1 MTIGFVDLAQQCAPM
16 MDSAQLA
23 AVVSVESGFNPLNIR
38 VSSEKALHEQ
48 PKNKEEAIAL
58 ATSLQIEGE
67 LVDLGLGGLSVQ
79 SLGQLGLTV
88 ADAFDPCKNIAATG
102 QLIANYYAAARVGGS
117 DNPER
122 DALWTFFGRGDPEPG
137 RITGYDKQI
146 ELRQAKLKPQLATL
160 KLISGVAPHMPDKN
174 GGVSSVAMVD
184 RASETPSVI
193 RAEEPPQS
201 LPPQALQE
209 PEKVPTRQ
217 WDIFSSTRNSHVF
230 IFNK

>member
-16 MDSAQLA
+16 MDSARLA
-23 AVVSVESGFNPLNIR
+23 AIVSVESGFNPLNIR
-38 VSSEKALHEQ
+38 ISSEKALREQ
-48 PKNKEEAIAL
+48 PKNREEAIAI

-79 SLGQLGLTV
+79 SLSELGLSV
-88 ADAFDPCKNIAATG
+88 ADAFDPCKNLTATG
-102 QLIANYYAAARVGGS
+102 QLIATYYAAARVGGS

-122 DALWTFFGRGDPEPG
+122 DALWAFFGRGDPEPG
-137 RITGYDKQI
+137 RITGYDKLI
-146 ELRQAKLKPQLATL
+146 TARQAKLAPQLA
-160 KLISGVAPHMPDKN
+160 KLELNSGMAPHMPDKN

-193 RAEEPPQS
+193 KAEEPPQGTT
-201 LPPQALQE
+201 PHALQA
-209 PEKVPTRQ
+209 PEKTPVDQ
-217 WDIFSSTRNSHVF
+217 WDIFSSTRNSQVF